1 MSLVDNIGKYVSV
14 PMAGAKLVSKV
25 APSEPETGSP
35 TPDNHC
41 TITGALVQHVD
52 EGGLALQSL
61 LSKIKLLYSMKDT
74 PDWRGEI
81 RQELK
86 SATCFSYVKDKWA
99 LRPLTLLCPKCLC
112 FLELAPKIE
121 EPQVDIKVEEPSIDG
136 ELTSGVPIITEVVDY
151 HVRIANALIDAERN
165 GAGGLITSDLLLCIR
180 YCSLTPS

>member
-1 MSLVDNIGKYVSV
+1 MSLVDNIGKYVSTV
-14 PMAGAKLVSKV
+14 PMAGAKLVTKV
-25 APSEPETGSP
+25 SEPETGSP

-41 TITGALVQHVD
+41 TITEALVQHFD

-74 PDWRGEI
+74 PDWRDEI

-112 FLELAPKIE
+112 FLGLAPKIE

-136 ELTSGVPIITEVVDY
+136 GLTSGVPTIIEDVDY

-165 GAGGLITSDLLLCIR
+165 GAGGLSTSELLLCIR
-180 YCSLTPS
+180 YCSLTPF